1 MSSLAAIPFNKID
14 GTPSN
19 LGEFAGSVV
28 LAVNVASK
36 FGLTPQYEGLEKL
49 YEDFRDQ
56 GLVVLGFPAN
66 NFRGQEPG
74 SNDEIVE
81 FCTTTSSSPRS
92 TMVTVN
98 VALMT
103 KPHPAAK

>member
-36 FGLTPQYEGLEKL
+36 CGLTPQ
-49 YEDFRDQ
+49 
-56 GLVVLGFPAN
+56 
-66 NFRGQEPG
+66 
-74 SNDEIVE
+74 
-81 FCTTTSSSPRS
+81 
-92 TMVTVN
+92 
-98 VALMT
+98 
-103 KPHPAAK
+103 